1 MSYCIRLLRWE
12 DVARVTEIDREAF
25 LETMPP
31 TNYQRELRNPLAH
44 YIVAYDDQREIGEI
58 DAGEASPGRQYI
70 IGLAGFWMMV
80 DEAHIVN
87 IAVMQSYRRQGI
99 GELLLIHLVD
109 LAMEKNVSIITLEVR
124 ASNTIAQSLYLKY
137 GFAIKGVRRGYYSDD
152 KEDAVIMTA
161 EDIKSA
167 LFQTNLNKLRKDYSR
182 RWDKAPYQIM

>member
-1 MSYCIRLLRWE
+1 
-12 DVARVTEIDREAF
+12 
-25 LETMPP
+25 
-31 TNYQRELRNPLAH
+31 
-44 YIVAYDDQREIGEI
+44 
-58 DAGEASPGRQYI
+58 
-70 IGLAGFWMMV
+70 MMA

-87 IAVMQSYRRQGI
+87 IAVMHSYRRQGI
-99 GELLLIHLVD
+99 GELLLIHLID

-182 RWDKAPYQIM
+182 RWGIAPYQIM